1 MSSGLP
7 AVSEVLAGR
16 TTRAVNFTDLGE
28 RAVVFTV
35 AKPAG
40 TVVYVEAH
48 KAGSGTFRI
57 RVPGTLLV
65 QVVPVSA
72 VGPE

>member
-1 MSSGLP
+1 MSETLT
-7 AVSEVLAGR
+7 GR
-16 TTRAVNFTDLGE
+16 TTRAVDFTDLGE

-35 AKPAG
+35 PRPAG

-48 KAGSGTFRI
+48 KTGSGTFRI

-65 QVVPVSA
+65 QVVPMGA